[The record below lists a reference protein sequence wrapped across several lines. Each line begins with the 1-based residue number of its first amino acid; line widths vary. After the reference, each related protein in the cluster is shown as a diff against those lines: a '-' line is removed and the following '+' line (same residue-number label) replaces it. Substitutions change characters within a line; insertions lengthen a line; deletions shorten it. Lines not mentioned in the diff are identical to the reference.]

1 MPPWGRP
8 PGGRPAS
15 KNERQWQ
22 AQQRSWNY
30 DARVEELDTDY
41 DDSGQG
47 YGRDRF
53 VSDELRF
60 TGVDLGGGDFR
71 RRRSVAAY
79 DDDFTPSDDEDVY
92 EVSTGLPGQ
101 AGMQV
106 VYRNKEEMLVQ
117 RALERIARARALGKP
132 NVKLSRAEIDAL
144 ARAERNQTPPLPSP
158 LPSAAPKA
166 APRGKKEAAVRRKP
180 VEARKKSSRNEDK
193 SASNSPKGKTVDA
206 RNRGSSSA
214 SSSSGRDRRDDSAA
228 AYRGRSADPGFFRQ
242 PPYPSGYY
250 ITGPRQADAFRQSS
264 RASSSQSL
272 RQQPAEQLAMYH
284 QPYYSSRYASNPEAI
299 YSLGSGSD
307 STSARAARP
316 DPSEADWE
324 PRSRSASSLV
334 DVPIGQLPYQTNIAR
349 APRFDPS
356 DPRFASPQRRVASG
370 PPNVLRNQA
379 AQYRRPQDELFLPGN
394 EVQEPE
400 VMRYQVPSD
409 SEEEEDDDDDDNDDS
424 DYEQGAQVTVN
435 ETPRGGYS
443 IQTRSA
449 AASTSARKTG
459 SSGKSAARTKKGR

>member
-8 PGGRPAS
+8 PGGRPGS
-15 KNERQWQ
+15 KNDRYWQ

-41 DDSGQG
+41 DDSQGVGRDQG
-47 YGRDRF
+47 YGQERF

-60 TGVDLGGGDFR
+60 TGIDLGGGDIR
-71 RRRSVAAY
+71 RRRSGAAY
-79 DDDFTPSDDEDVY
+79 DDEFTPSDDEDEY
-92 EVSTGLPGQ
+92 DFPTGLPGQ

-144 ARAERNQTPPLPSP
+144 ERLERNQNPPR
-158 LPSAAPKA
+158 PSAAPKA
-166 APRGKKEAAVRRKP
+166 APKGKKEAMVRRKP
-180 VEARKKSSRNEDK
+180 VEVRKKSSRNENK

-206 RNRGSSSA
+206 RNRGASSA
-214 SSSSGRDRRDDSAA
+214 SSSSSRDRRDDHVAVS
-228 AYRGRSADPGFFRQ
+228 RGRTADPDFGRQ

-250 ITGPRQADAFRQSS
+250 ITGPRPTDAFRQSS
-264 RASSSQSL
+264 RTSSSQSL
-272 RQQPAEQLAMYH
+272 RQQQAEQLAMYH
-284 QPYYSSRYASNPEAI
+284 QSYYPSRYASSPDAI
-299 YSLGSGSD
+299 YGLGNGLG
-307 STSARAARP
+307 STSARAPRP
-316 DPSEADWE
+316 DPSEPDWE
-324 PRSRSASSLV
+324 PRSHSTSSLV
-334 DVPIGQLPYQTNIAR
+334 DVPLAQLPYQANTGR

-370 PPNVLRNQA
+370 PPHVLPAQA
-379 AQYRRPQDELFLPGN
+379 AQYRRPQDELFLPD
-394 EVQEPE
+394 EVPE
-400 VMRYQVPSD
+400 VMRYLAPSD
-409 SEEEEDDDDDDNDDS
+409 SEEEDDDDDDGDDS
-424 DYEQGAQVTVN
+424 DYDDGAQVTVS

-449 AASTSARKTG
+449 AASTSARKGG
-459 SSGKSAARTKKGR
+459 SNGKNSAAKTRKGR